1 MKRTG
6 AEALKGAALMVAAGV
21 AFVVVNVMT
30 QLATL
35 PVDWGGM
42 GFRSTSDSFWQYAIA
57 GLLTLPFL
65 LKGGPGS
72 LRTRHPLAHGLRV
85 LLSAL
90 GVQAF
95 VLALSKQ
102 VPLWQVIALV
112 AASPFFI
119 LLGAKL
125 FLGERVTA
133 DRWLAAGVGF
143 GGVMLI
149 LQPWSAAFTPWALL
163 PILAAA
169 LWAGASL
176 MTKRLTDDESA
187 IAITAWLLILMTPI
201 NLVISVGAGFEV
213 PTGRLLVIVLAGGV
227 AQFLAQYCLTRA
239 YSCADASFLQPF
251 DDLKQ
256 PLNIAVGFWLWGY
269 GPEGANWLGIPLIIG
284 ASAYLLW
291 KETRQQR
298 APV

>member
-1 MKRTG
+1 MERTR
-6 AEALKGAALMVAAGV
+6 AQALKGAALMVAAVV

-35 PVDWGGM
+35 PVDWGGQ

-57 GLLTLPFL
+57 GLISLPL
-65 LKGGPGS
+65 LLRGGLGR
-72 LRTRHPLAHGLRV
+72 LKTRHPFAHGLRV

-95 VLALSKQ
+95 VLALSRQ

-119 LLGAKL
+119 LLGAKI
-125 FLGERVTA
+125 FLSERVTA

-143 GGVMLI
+143 SGVMLI

-163 PILAAA
+163 PILAA
-169 LWAGASL
+169 LFWAGASL
-176 MTKRLTDDESA
+176 VTKRLTDDESA

-201 NLVISVGAGFEV
+201 NLAISVGAGFEV
-213 PTGRLLVIVLAGGV
+213 PAGRVLAIVLTGGL
-227 AQFLAQYCLTRA
+227 AQFLAQYFLARA

-269 GPEGANWLGIPLIIG
+269 GPAGANWLGIPLIIG

-291 KETRQQR
+291 KETRAR
-298 APV
+298 GAAS